1 MVLTDTIADMLATIK
16 NGLLVKKETVQT
28 PFSNMKSNILKIFV
42 DEGYIKSYKT
52 IKEKNGLKKID
63 IILSYTAG
71 KPSIKKLS
79 RVSKPGR
86 RMYTK
91 LKNLPSYY
99 KGYGTTIISTSK
111 GVMTDKEARKSN
123 IGGEIL
129 CQIF

>member
-1 MVLTDTIADMLATIK
+1 MILTDTIADMLATIK

-42 DEGYIKSYKT
+42 DEGYIQSYKA
-52 IKEKNGLKKID
+52 IKEKNGTKKID

-86 RMYTK
+86 RIYTK
-91 LKNLPSYY
+91 LKKLPSYY
-99 KGYGTTIISTSK
+99 QGYGTTIISTSK

>member
-42 DEGYIKSYKT
+42 DEGYIQSYKT
-52 IKEKNGLKKID
+52 IKEKNGTKKID

-86 RMYTK
+86 RIYTK
-91 LKNLPSYY
+91 LKKLPSY
-99 KGYGTTIISTSK
+99 
-111 GVMTDKEARKSN
+111 
-123 IGGEIL
+123 
-129 CQIF
+129 